1 MRPLIL
7 CRERLDR
14 LLAIL
19 DSKNGRASIRDL
31 SRSYRMYC
39 WEIEQAADLGWVKIE
54 TYHPP
59 VGRPSRRTE
68 ILSNNEVAKLPP
80 YREQIPSEINFR
92 HQKFALESIN
102 IMPGGDLG
110 FKLSTLVWA
119 YMKTFPNARSR
130 KGAYASASRLAK
142 RFDVQVVRLWYRRTM
157 TMSPREPMPS
167 TLQGI
172 IDRLR
177 ALGLL

>member
-1 MRPLIL
+1 ML

-59 VGRPSRRTE
+59 VGRPSRRIE
-68 ILSNNEVAKLPP
+68 KLSNNEVAKLPP

-92 HQKFALESIN
+92 HHKFALGSIN
-102 IMPGGDLG
+102 IMPGGDFG
-110 FKLSTLVWA
+110 FKLSTLVLA

-142 RFDVQVVRLWYRRTM
+142 RFEVKLMKHWYRLTM
-157 TMSPREPMPS
+157 AMPQHEPMPN
-167 TLQGI
+167 TIQGI
-172 IDRLR
+172 INRLR
-177 ALGLL
+177 TLGLL